1 MITFEEPKIT
11 VLEYEI
17 EDIVLTSGPDDE
29 NAGEEDEF

>member
-1 MITFEEPKIT
+1 MITFEEPKIV

-17 EDIVLTSGPDDE
+17 EDIVSTSGPNDE